1 MVREKNKS
9 MKTIFKVI
17 TAQIVIAV
25 LILIFIFN
33 KPKIEKKLVE
43 HKIPCEYLEARYESL
58 VDSVSDL
65 EQKAEILNRYLN
77 MKHIEYMEVCDLV
90 HKSKK

>member
-1 MVREKNKS
+1 
-9 MKTIFKVI
+9 MKTIFKVVA
-17 TAQIVIAV
+17 AQIFVTALIA
-25 LILIFIFN
+25 IFIFN
-33 KPKIEKKLVE
+33 KPNIDKKLVE

-58 VDSVSDL
+58 IDSVADL
-65 EQKAEILNRYLN
+65 EEKAEILNRYLN

>member
-1 MVREKNKS
+1 
-9 MKTIFKVI
+9 MKTIFKVVA
-17 TAQIVIAV
+17 AQIFVTALIA
-25 LILIFIFN
+25 IFIFN
-33 KPKIEKKLVE
+33 KPKIDKKLVE
-43 HKIPCEYLEARYESL
+43 HKIPCDYLEARYESL